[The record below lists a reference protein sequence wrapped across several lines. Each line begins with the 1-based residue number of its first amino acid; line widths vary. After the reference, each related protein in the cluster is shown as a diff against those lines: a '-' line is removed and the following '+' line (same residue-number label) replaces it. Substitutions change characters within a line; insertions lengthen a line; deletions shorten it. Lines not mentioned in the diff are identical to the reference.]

1 MALSLTVTQ
10 LNKRIKDILE
20 NEVVLEHISVIG
32 EISSFSITRGIA
44 YFNIKD
50 DESLLSCVMFN
61 CYNNYNIGDKVIVTG
76 SVTYYVKG
84 GKLSLNASKI
94 EQLGQG
100 ELYQQY
106 LQLKAKLEQEGLFNS
121 DRKKVIPRFIKRI
134 GVITSKT
141 GAVFQD
147 IINVTSRR
155 NPTVD
160 LVLKDVQVQGVV
172 AKQQIIE
179 AIDFFSN
186 YDKVDVVIV
195 ARGGGSIED
204 LQPFNEEE
212 VARACYNCKK
222 PIISAVGHE
231 TDFTIIDFVADLR
244 APTPSAGAELL
255 AFDYN
260 DVVGTILG
268 YIDLMNKNINRT
280 YNEYAMLINDY
291 IAVLQDKVKDIV
303 YSMQLKI
310 MSMVKN
316 CTNIIETK
324 VNDNRHKI
332 NVLLNT
338 LQNLNPINLLK
349 NGYAIVSHENNRVKD
364 YTKLKN
370 DDIIVVSTSTNEIT
384 AKVIENKERL

>member
-10 LNKRIKDILE
+10 LNRRIKDILE

-32 EISSFSITRGIA
+32 EISSFSVTRGIA

-61 CYNNYNIGDKVIVTG
+61 CYNNYNLGDKVVVTG
-76 SVTYYVKG
+76 NINYYVKG
-84 GKLSLNASKI
+84 GKLSLNATKI
-94 EQLGQG
+94 EALGQG

-106 LQLKAKLEQEGLFNS
+106 LMLKSKLEQEGLFDENS
-121 DRKKVIPRFIKRI
+121 KKIIPRFIRRI

-172 AKQQIIE
+172 AKQQIID
-179 AIDFFSN
+179 AINFFST
-186 YDKVDVVIV
+186 YDKIDVIIV

-204 LQPFNEEE
+204 LQPFNEED
-212 VARACYNCKK
+212 VARACYNCNK

-231 TDFTIIDFVADLR
+231 TDFTIIDFVADMR

-268 YIDLMNKNINRT
+268 YADLMDKNINRV
-280 YNEYAMLINDY
+280 YSEYAVLVNNY
-291 IAVLQDKVKDIV
+291 ISILESSVKDIV
-303 YSMQLKI
+303 HGLELKI
-310 MSMVKN
+310 VSMIKS
-316 CTNIIETK
+316 CTSAIENKLNNTKYK
-324 VNDNRHKI
+324 VNL
-332 NVLLNT
+332 LLNT
-338 LQNLNPINLLK
+338 LDSLNPINLLK

-364 YTKLKN
+364 YTKLKIN
-370 DDIIVVSTSTNEIT
+370 DIITISTSTNEIT
-384 AKVIENKERL
+384 AKVVDNKERL

>member
-10 LNKRIKDILE
+10 LNKLIKDILE

-32 EISSFSITRGIA
+32 EISSFSVTRGIA

-61 CYNNYNIGDKVIVTG
+61 CYNAYNIGDKVTVTG
-76 SVTYYVKG
+76 SVNYYVKG
-84 GKLSLNASKI
+84 GKLSLNVSKI
-94 EQLGQG
+94 EALGQG

-106 LQLKAKLEQEGLFNS
+106 LMLKAKLEDEGLFDS
-121 DRKKVIPRFIKRI
+121 STKKVIPRFIRRI

-172 AKQQIIE
+172 AKQQIVD
-179 AIDFFSN
+179 AINFFSN
-186 YDKVDVVIV
+186 YDNIDVIIV

-204 LQPFNEEE
+204 LQPFNEED

-268 YIDLMNKNINRT
+268 YKDLMDKNIDRL
-280 YNEYAMLINDY
+280 YNEYAFATTNYITMLQN
-291 IAVLQDKVKDIV
+291 AVKDIV
-303 YSMQLKI
+303 HGLELKI
-310 MSMVKN
+310 MSLIKT
-316 CTNIIETK
+316 CTNAIENKLNNTK
-324 VNDNRHKI
+324 HKI
-332 NVLLNT
+332 SLLLNR
-338 LQNLNPINLLK
+338 LEDLNPINLLK
-349 NGYAIVSHENNRVKD
+349 NGYAIVSYENNRVKD
-364 YTKLKN
+364 YTKLKIN
-370 DDIIVVSTSTNEIT
+370 DIISISTSTNEIT
-384 AKVIENKERL
+384 AKVVDNKERL